1 MTLAGGTTQH
11 VNEKVTIST
20 EDMKIMDRYFDDF
33 EVGERFRSGGATM
46 TEADII
52 NYALAYDP
60 QPFHIDTEAA
70 AKSAY
75 GGLIASGQHTFGVGW
90 RMFLQEGLFKACSMG
105 SPGVDELRW
114 TAPVRP
120 GDTIYTEAEVL
131 EILYAFSNLGITQT
145 QPSGRG
151 VGQRPAPFHF

>member
-1 MTLAGGTTQH
+1 
-11 VNEKVTIST
+11 
-20 EDMKIMDRYFDDF
+20 MDRYFDDF
-33 EVGERFRSGGATM
+33 EVGERFRSRGATM
-46 TEADII
+46 TETDII

-60 QPFHIDTEAA
+60 QPFHIDAEAA

-75 GGLIASGQHTFGVGW
+75 GGLIASGQHTFGIGW

-114 TAPVRP
+114 TTPVRP

-131 EILYAFSNLGITQT
+131 EIR
-145 QPSGRG
+145 PSGSKPDRG
-151 VGQRPAPFHF
+151 ILRMGYRMVNQRDETVLTMSIVHILAKRPE